1 MDTSLRLESETINF
15 DPRCPLHEKYHVPCQ
30 ERFVYGLQKRAFWK
44 YAKPATR
51 TTFALIAA
59 FQLLLLLTSGIR
71 DIMNT
76 DFFRNNNILYVNII
90 RQISINHRFLLASIN
105 IFVLIIL

>member
-1 MDTSLRLESETINF
+1 MPPAWKVPRALSRALCLRARE
-15 DPRCPLHEKYHVPCQ
+15 
-30 ERFVYGLQKRAFWK
+30 KRAFWK

-76 DFFRNNNILYVNII
+76 DFFSDNNILYVNII
-90 RQISINHRFLLASIN
+90 EQISIHRFLLASIN
-105 IFVLIIL
+105 IFVLIIS